1 MTKNGVLAA
10 IADKSLERIVTVSPN
25 IPSTRATPPGA
36 LADDVPPPA
45 KTGAATLIEIYN
57 HWFEIVQA
65 TDEALCIEA
74 FRLRYQVYCVE
85 NPFEDP
91 TENPDG
97 LETDEF
103 DARSVHSLLIHR
115 PTETVAGCVRLVL
128 PTPTFGTVRL
138 VLPEGGRKSGS
149 LPIHQVCDHPA
160 LLDPAVLPPETTAE
174 ISRFAIS
181 KAFRR
186 RRQDG
191 LFPDSIESAVANSI
205 HTPDRRLLPHMTLGL
220 LKGVMEMSAEH
231 GITHWCAVLEP
242 ALLRLLGRLGLHL
255 TPIGPTV
262 QYHGLRQPAYVDIAE
277 LAARTKREGPEVWEM
292 CTEGGRLLAK
302 LPDPAPHSG
311 GDERSGGG

>member
-1 MTKNGVLAA
+1 VTKNSVLAA
-10 IADKSLERIVTVSPN
+10 TADESLERIVTVSPN
-25 IPSTRATPPGA
+25 IPSTRAHPPGS
-36 LADDVPPPA
+36 LADTASSLA
-45 KTGAATLIEIYN
+45 KTGATTLIDIYH

-65 TDEALCIEA
+65 TDEALRAEA

-103 DARSVHSLLIHR
+103 DDRSAHSLLIHR

-128 PTPTFGTVRL
+128 PKPAVGTVRL
-138 VLPEGGRKSGS
+138 VLPEGGRAPGS
-149 LPIHQVCDHPA
+149 LPIHRVCNHPA
-160 LLDPAVLPPETTAE
+160 LLDPAILPPETTAE

-191 LFPDSIESAVANSI
+191 RFPDSVEGVAANSI
-205 HTPDRRLLPHMTLGL
+205 RVPDRRLLPHMTLGL
-220 LKGVMEMSAEH
+220 LKGVMKMSAEH

-255 TPIGPTV
+255 TPLGPTV
-262 QYHGLRQPAYVDIAE
+262 QYHGLRQPAYADIAE
-277 LAARTKREGPEVWEM
+277 LAVRTKRERPEVWEL

-302 LPDPAPHSG
+302 LPSLAG
-311 GDERSGGG
+311 GERSVAG